1 MKHKITKSNS
11 LINASYRLSLNE
23 LRIVLYGL
31 SFVNPLEGKFPLS
44 HRFSIK
50 ELADFYGIGN
60 KDRGSFYDNIKQALI
75 SQFWKREFTYY
86 DEESKEMVSTRWL
99 IEIRH
104 GRKDGTL
111 AYHYNPLIEKELKR
125 LSKRFTSYFLSNVA
139 NMKSAYA
146 IRFYEMFIMYLNAS
160 KSNQTNFQISIEEL
174 KIKLGIT
181 NKYKNLYDFKRRV
194 LNKAK
199 EEIDK
204 LSDIDFNYEIIK
216 IGRIPINI
224 KFTVCRKSNQKHGG
238 SLPGPI
244 PLGGGAR
251 QKVSVK
257 TIEKAKELITSSKTR
272 WDIYIIEQQFY
283 DFIKKK
289 GEPDSVDGAFIGFVK
304 KKVARSP

>member
-31 SFVNPLEGKFPLS
+31 SFVNPLDEEFPLS

-60 KDRGSFYDNIKQALI
+60 KDRGSFYDNIKQALV

-86 DEESKEMVSTRWL
+86 DEESKEIVSARWL
-99 IEIRH
+99 IEIRY

-111 AYHYNPLIEKELKR
+111 AYHYNPLIKKELKN
-125 LSKRFTSYFLSNVA
+125 LSRRFTSYFLSNVA
-139 NMKSAYA
+139 NMKSAYS
-146 IRFYEMFIMYLNAS
+146 IRFYEMFVMYLNAS
-160 KSNQTNFQISIEEL
+160 KSNQVSFQISIDEL
-174 KIKLGIT
+174 KTKLDIR

-204 LSDIDFNYEIIK
+204 LSDLNVSYQVIK

-224 KFTVCRKSNQKHGG
+224 KFIVCTKKTREQKEGYPSAGTDSH
-238 SLPGPI
+238 
-244 PLGGGAR
+244 
-251 QKVSVK
+251 KVSSQAL
-257 TIEKAKELITSSKTR
+257 EKAKQLVVSANVR
-272 WDIYIIEQQFY
+272 WDMYAIVDQFY
-283 DFIKKK
+283 SFIKSK
-289 GEPDSVDGAFIGFVK
+289 GEPDNIDGAFIGFVK
-304 KKVARSP
+304 KKIVQPPR